1 MAIAT
6 TVLVVG
12 ESLVDVVIGPSGS
25 VLDTRPGGAPLNIA
39 VGLARLEIP
48 TQLLTTYG
56 DDVYGGLV
64 EQHALDSDVR
74 LVPGSRTADPTSVAR
89 ALLDETQAASYEF
102 DLRWAPPA
110 LDLPAGLAGLHVGSI
125 GTAQPPGDATV
136 LRLAEQAI
144 AAGVPVTYDPN
155 VRPAISPDP
164 VQAWEGVRRW
174 AGLADVVKLS
184 DDDAAYLQPGPE
196 SEADADAMLDMLLAQ
211 DRTRLAVVTCGG
223 DGTRLATRRHRV
235 DVPAPPVA
243 VVDTVGAGD
252 SFMSGLIAAL
262 LDRDLL
268 DARLAELTDAEL
280 REVGGFAAAVAAV
293 TCSRRGADPPR
304 RADL

>member
-1 MAIAT
+1 MASTT

-12 ESLVDVVIGPSGS
+12 ESLVDVVIGPDGS

-48 TQLLTTYG
+48 TQLLTTFG

-74 LVPGSRTADPTSVAR
+74 LVPGSRSADPTSVAR
-89 ALLDETQAASYEF
+89 ASLDETQAASYEF

-110 LDLPAGLAGLHVGSI
+110 LDLPTGLAGLHVGSI

-164 VQAWEGVRRW
+164 AQAWEGVRRW

-184 DDDAAYLQPGPE
+184 EDDAAYLQPD
-196 SEADADAMLDMLLAQ
+196 ADTDAMLDTLLAE
-211 DRTRLAVVTCGG
+211 DRTRLAVVTRGR
-223 DGTRLATRRHRV
+223 DGTRLAGRRHRV
-235 DVPAPPVA
+235 DVPAPPVT

-268 DARLAELTDAEL
+268 DARLAELTKADL
-280 REVGGFAAAVAAV
+280 RVVGGFAAAVAAV